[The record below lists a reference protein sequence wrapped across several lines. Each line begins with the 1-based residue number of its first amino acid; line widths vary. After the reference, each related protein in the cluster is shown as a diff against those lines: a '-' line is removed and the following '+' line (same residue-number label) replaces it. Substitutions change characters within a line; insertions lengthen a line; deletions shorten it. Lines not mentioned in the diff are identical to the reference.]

1 MMVCFHI
8 YIIYIVNY
16 IVYKYLI
23 INGIFFKRF
32 RKKWVRALSSEENMI
47 KFIYNYMKIN

>member
-1 MMVCFHI
+1 MVCFHI

-23 INGIFFKRF
+23 INGSLFKRF
-32 RKKWVRALSSEENMI
+32 RKKWVCALNFKENMI
-47 KFIYNYMKIN
+47 KFIYNYMRIN

>member
-8 YIIYIVNY
+8 YILYIVNY

-23 INGIFFKRF
+23 INNSLFKRF
-32 RKKWVRALSSEENMI
+32 RKKWVRALIFEENMI
-47 KFIYNYMKIN
+47 RFVYNYMKIN